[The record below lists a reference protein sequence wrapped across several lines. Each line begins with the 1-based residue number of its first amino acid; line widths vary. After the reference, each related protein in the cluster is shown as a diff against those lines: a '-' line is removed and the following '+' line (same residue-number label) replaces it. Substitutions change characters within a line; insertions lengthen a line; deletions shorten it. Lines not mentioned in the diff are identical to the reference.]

1 MRNTI
6 QLSVGWGRFLFVK
19 KKKANGS
26 HMFTYNKS
34 VRK

>member
-19 KKKANGS
+19 KEKANGS
-26 HMFTYNKS
+26 HTFYL
-34 VRK
+34 